1 LTMKSG
7 VECEYFLISPDGN
20 SIADPRDTQSKPCYD
35 QSALMRRYDLIKE
48 ICDCMIEMGW
58 GPYQNDHEDANGQ
71 FEMNW
76 DYSDCLKTADRH
88 TFFKYMVK
96 TIAEKHGLRATF
108 MPKPFEN
115 LTGNGCHAHISV
127 WDGKKNKFLDNSNN
141 LGLSKMA
148 YNFLGGVIKHAS
160 SLSAF
165 FNPTINSYR
174 RINAPP
180 TKSGASWS
188 PSSISYTGNNRTH
201 MIRIPDPG
209 RFELRLMDGSANPY
223 LLQAGVLAAGINGIR
238 KRVNPGKPL
247 FCNMYTDHK
256 KYPNLKKLPNTLE
269 ESLDMLNSNTILKN
283 AFGKDVLNSY
293 LKLKNSEIWKWKN
306 WEISW
311 SLSKQSSSEKNIK
324 ILLVHGFGA
333 SKNHWRHNQDFLGK
347 FSNCFAIDLLGFGK
361 SSQPSALLNYEP
373 DKENSIKYSFDLW
386 GNQISTFCAEVIKSP
401 VYLVGN
407 SIGGV
412 IALKA
417 AEILKDNCKG
427 IILIDCAQRTMDDKR
442 LKKSDIL
449 MNLLRPV
456 LKTIVRQR
464 LISNTL
470 FTRAANPKVIK
481 RILEQAYPSGKNIDK
496 ELIEIL
502 YQPSQ
507 RKNSKEAF
515 RGFIN
520 LFDDYLATDL
530 FDKVNAPIQL
540 IWGEKDPW
548 ESLNEAKEW
557 KNKFRNIKR
566 LDVIKNAG
574 HCPHDEEPEETNKL
588 ICEFLQETK

>member
-1 LTMKSG
+1 MPKNLFKIAKEKKIKYFLISFVDLFGVLRSKLVPAHAIKDMQETGAGFAGFAAWLDMTPADSDMFGIPDPDSLIQLPWNKEVGWLASDLWMNGKPVDASPRIMLKKQIKKLSKQGLTMKSG
-7 VECEYFLISPDGN
+7 VECEYFLISPDGD

-127 WDGKKNKFLDNSNN
+127 WDGKKNKFLDKSNN

-223 LLQAGVLAAGINGIR
+223 LLQASVLAAGINGI
-238 KRVNPGKPL
+238 KNKIDPGKPL
-247 FCNMYTDHK
+247 NCNMYEDFA
-256 KYPNLKKLPNTLE
+256 KYPNLPKLPDELDQSLSQLKKNKEMNDAFGADVINSYIKLRSTEIKEFNNIERFDKSKPITKWERQNTL
-269 ESLDMLNSNTILKN
+269 
-283 AFGKDVLNSY
+283 
-293 LKLKNSEIWKWKN
+293 
-306 WEISW
+306 
-311 SLSKQSSSEKNIK
+311 
-324 ILLVHGFGA
+324 
-333 SKNHWRHNQDFLGK
+333 
-347 FSNCFAIDLLGFGK
+347 
-361 SSQPSALLNYEP
+361 
-373 DKENSIKYSFDLW
+373 
-386 GNQISTFCAEVIKSP
+386 
-401 VYLVGN
+401 
-407 SIGGV
+407 
-412 IALKA
+412 
-417 AEILKDNCKG
+417 
-427 IILIDCAQRTMDDKR
+427 DC
-442 LKKSDIL
+442 
-449 MNLLRPV
+449 
-456 LKTIVRQR
+456 
-464 LISNTL
+464 
-470 FTRAANPKVIK
+470 
-481 RILEQAYPSGKNIDK
+481 
-496 ELIEIL
+496 
-502 YQPSQ
+502 
-507 RKNSKEAF
+507 
-515 RGFIN
+515 
-520 LFDDYLATDL
+520 
-530 FDKVNAPIQL
+530 
-540 IWGEKDPW
+540 
-548 ESLNEAKEW
+548 
-557 KNKFRNIKR
+557 
-566 LDVIKNAG
+566 
-574 HCPHDEEPEETNKL
+574 
-588 ICEFLQETK
+588 

>member
-1 LTMKSG
+1 MPKNLFKIAKEKKIKYFLISFVDLFGVLRSKLVPAHAIKEMQETGAGFAGFAAWLDMTPADSDMFGIPDPESLIQLPWNKEVGWLASDLWMNGKPVDASPRVMLKKQIKKLSKQGLTMKSG

-127 WDGKKNKFLDNSNN
+127 WDGKKNKFLDKSNE
-141 LGLSKMA
+141 LGLTKMA

-223 LLQAGVLAAGINGIR
+223 LLQASVLAAGINGINN
-238 KRVNPGKPL
+238 KIDPGKPL
-247 FCNMYTDHK
+247 HCNMYEDFA
-256 KYPNLKKLPNTLE
+256 KYPDLPKLPDELDQSLKKLKQNKEMNEAFGSDVIDSYIKLRSSEIKEFDNVEKFDKSKPITKWERQNTL
-269 ESLDMLNSNTILKN
+269 
-283 AFGKDVLNSY
+283 
-293 LKLKNSEIWKWKN
+293 
-306 WEISW
+306 
-311 SLSKQSSSEKNIK
+311 
-324 ILLVHGFGA
+324 
-333 SKNHWRHNQDFLGK
+333 
-347 FSNCFAIDLLGFGK
+347 
-361 SSQPSALLNYEP
+361 
-373 DKENSIKYSFDLW
+373 
-386 GNQISTFCAEVIKSP
+386 
-401 VYLVGN
+401 
-407 SIGGV
+407 
-412 IALKA
+412 
-417 AEILKDNCKG
+417 
-427 IILIDCAQRTMDDKR
+427 DC
-442 LKKSDIL
+442 
-449 MNLLRPV
+449 
-456 LKTIVRQR
+456 
-464 LISNTL
+464 
-470 FTRAANPKVIK
+470 
-481 RILEQAYPSGKNIDK
+481 
-496 ELIEIL
+496 
-502 YQPSQ
+502 
-507 RKNSKEAF
+507 
-515 RGFIN
+515 
-520 LFDDYLATDL
+520 
-530 FDKVNAPIQL
+530 
-540 IWGEKDPW
+540 
-548 ESLNEAKEW
+548 
-557 KNKFRNIKR
+557 
-566 LDVIKNAG
+566 
-574 HCPHDEEPEETNKL
+574 
-588 ICEFLQETK
+588 

>member
-1 LTMKSG
+1 MPKNLFKIAKEKKIKYFLISFVDLFGVLRSKLVPVHAIKDMQETGAGFAGFAAWLDMTPADSDMFGIPDPDSLIQLPWNKEVGWLASDLWMNGKPVDASPRIILKKQIKKLSKQGLTMKSG
-7 VECEYFLISPDGN
+7 VECEYFLISPDGD

-127 WDGKKNKFLDNSNN
+127 WDGKKNKFLDKSND
-141 LGLSKMA
+141 LGLSRMA

-223 LLQAGVLAAGINGIR
+223 LLQASVLAAGINGI
-238 KRVNPGKPL
+238 KNKIDPGKPL
-247 FCNMYTDHK
+247 NCNMYEDFA
-256 KYPNLKKLPNTLE
+256 KYPNLPKLPDELDQSLKQLKQNKEMNDAFGADVINSYIKLRSTEIKEFNNIERFDKSKPITKWERQNTL
-269 ESLDMLNSNTILKN
+269 
-283 AFGKDVLNSY
+283 
-293 LKLKNSEIWKWKN
+293 
-306 WEISW
+306 
-311 SLSKQSSSEKNIK
+311 
-324 ILLVHGFGA
+324 
-333 SKNHWRHNQDFLGK
+333 
-347 FSNCFAIDLLGFGK
+347 
-361 SSQPSALLNYEP
+361 
-373 DKENSIKYSFDLW
+373 
-386 GNQISTFCAEVIKSP
+386 
-401 VYLVGN
+401 
-407 SIGGV
+407 
-412 IALKA
+412 
-417 AEILKDNCKG
+417 
-427 IILIDCAQRTMDDKR
+427 DC
-442 LKKSDIL
+442 
-449 MNLLRPV
+449 
-456 LKTIVRQR
+456 
-464 LISNTL
+464 
-470 FTRAANPKVIK
+470 
-481 RILEQAYPSGKNIDK
+481 
-496 ELIEIL
+496 
-502 YQPSQ
+502 
-507 RKNSKEAF
+507 
-515 RGFIN
+515 
-520 LFDDYLATDL
+520 
-530 FDKVNAPIQL
+530 
-540 IWGEKDPW
+540 
-548 ESLNEAKEW
+548 
-557 KNKFRNIKR
+557 
-566 LDVIKNAG
+566 
-574 HCPHDEEPEETNKL
+574 
-588 ICEFLQETK
+588 

>member
-1 LTMKSG
+1 MPKNLFKIAKEKKIKYFLISFVDLFGVLRSKLVPSHAIKDMQETGAGFAGFAAWLDMTPADSDMFGIPDPDSLIQLPWNKEVGWLASDLWMNGKPVDASPRIMLKKQIKKLSKQGLTMKSG
-7 VECEYFLISPDGN
+7 VECEYFLISPDGD

-127 WDGKKNKFLDNSNN
+127 WDGKKNKFLDKSNN

-148 YNFLGGVIKHAS
+148 YNFLGGIMKHAS

-223 LLQAGVLAAGINGIR
+223 LLQASVLAAGINGI
-238 KRVNPGKPL
+238 KNKIDPGKPL
-247 FCNMYTDHK
+247 NCNMYEDFA
-256 KYPNLKKLPNTLE
+256 KYPNLPKLPDELDQSLSQLKQNKEMNDAFGADVINSYIKLRSTEIKEFNNIERFDKSKPITKWERQNTL
-269 ESLDMLNSNTILKN
+269 
-283 AFGKDVLNSY
+283 
-293 LKLKNSEIWKWKN
+293 
-306 WEISW
+306 
-311 SLSKQSSSEKNIK
+311 
-324 ILLVHGFGA
+324 
-333 SKNHWRHNQDFLGK
+333 
-347 FSNCFAIDLLGFGK
+347 
-361 SSQPSALLNYEP
+361 
-373 DKENSIKYSFDLW
+373 
-386 GNQISTFCAEVIKSP
+386 
-401 VYLVGN
+401 
-407 SIGGV
+407 
-412 IALKA
+412 
-417 AEILKDNCKG
+417 
-427 IILIDCAQRTMDDKR
+427 DC
-442 LKKSDIL
+442 
-449 MNLLRPV
+449 
-456 LKTIVRQR
+456 
-464 LISNTL
+464 
-470 FTRAANPKVIK
+470 
-481 RILEQAYPSGKNIDK
+481 
-496 ELIEIL
+496 
-502 YQPSQ
+502 
-507 RKNSKEAF
+507 
-515 RGFIN
+515 
-520 LFDDYLATDL
+520 
-530 FDKVNAPIQL
+530 
-540 IWGEKDPW
+540 
-548 ESLNEAKEW
+548 
-557 KNKFRNIKR
+557 
-566 LDVIKNAG
+566 
-574 HCPHDEEPEETNKL
+574 
-588 ICEFLQETK
+588 